1 MIRVYAP
8 AGSGYSRRVRIALL
22 EKAIPHES
30 VPIALRQGEHK
41 RPEFLA
47 LNPHGRVPVLVDD
60 DFVLYESRAI
70 LAYLEATHPERPLLP
85 AAPRSR
91 ARVEMYLNLC
101 DLQFARHTS
110 VISVPRRFL
119 PPDRWPLEAMAAAR
133 VEIVRHLDILE
144 QALTGHDYLVDD
156 VFTLAEVAYLPFL
169 DLLPML
175 EVVPPP
181 AVAAWTARLLA
192 RPSAVATAHG

>member
-30 VPIALRQGEHK
+30 MPIALLQGEHK

-70 LAYLEATHPERPLLP
+70 LAYLEAAHPGRPLLP
-85 AAPRSR
+85 SAPRSR

-110 VISVPRRFL
+110 VISVPKRFL
-119 PPDRWPLEAMAAAR
+119 PPDRWPAEAMAAAR
-133 VEIVRHLDILE
+133 VEIERHLAILE
-144 QALTGHDYLVDD
+144 DALAGREYLVDD
-156 VFTLAEVAYLPFL
+156 RFTLAEVAYLPFL
-169 DLLPML
+169 HLLPML
-175 EVVPPP
+175 DVVPPP
-181 AVAAWTARLLA
+181 AVAAWTAGLLA
-192 RPSAVATAHG
+192 RPSAAATAGG